1 MSKSI
6 RKIIGEAYKFI
17 GLAPNGILHDGQ
29 VSEGVDFANEV
40 ISKYNESS
48 LFPFTYST
56 LEAVVSGGSIS
67 ISSQAGEGV
76 VEGVVPV
83 GMAALYWKHSDTDM
97 VKLRDLDFKDI
108 FGLRNASASPAWYS
122 LVVED
127 DDRATVH
134 FDALGTFR
142 VLMVYPK
149 KLPRLEIDDMFVAPE
164 IYEQVVKYGVVVR
177 AATKATFEESVIAD
191 YQKLL
196 DDAVR
201 AITNSNA
208 GKRPVKRKLD
218 GFYNHHDEFKS
229 PRVWR

>member
-6 RKIIGEAYKFI
+6 RKILGEAYKFI

-40 ISKYNESS
+40 IGKYNESS

-56 LEAVVSGGSIS
+56 LEAVVSGGSIT

-76 VEGVVPV
+76 VEGVVPC

-97 VKLRDLDFKDI
+97 VKLRDIDFKDI
-108 FGLRNASASPAWYS
+108 FGLRNSSASPAWYS
-122 LVVED
+122 LVIQD
-127 DDRATVH
+127 DDHATVH

-142 VLMVYPK
+142 AFLVYPK
-149 KLPRLEIDDMFVAPE
+149 KLPRLEIDDTFVAPE
-164 IYEQVVKYGVVVR
+164 IYEQVVKYGVAVR

-208 GKRPVKRKLD
+208 SKRPVKRKLD
-218 GFYNHHDEFKS
+218 AYYNHHEEFKN
-229 PRVWR
+229 PRIWR